1 MRNRTYP
8 VIILAALVV
17 LVVALTLLNVM
28 SAPPEISPVAG
39 MGQDHAGHAHDAPQT
54 EPPKQQPRTAEEIAK
69 EIEATT
75 RKAPPAPAAPRPTIV
90 EVSDR
95 DDEGSSQWWDDT
107 TSPDKD
113 RR

>member
-1 MRNRTYP
+1 LRNRSYP

-28 SAPPEISPVAG
+28 SAPPEINPVAG
-39 MGQDHAGHAHDAPQT
+39 MAQDHAGHSHGAPQT
-54 EPPKQQPRTAEEIAK
+54 EPPKQQPRSAEEIAK

-75 RKAPPAPAAPRPTIV
+75 KKTPGAPAAPKQTII

-107 TSPDKD
+107 PSPDKD
-113 RR
+113 KR

>member
-1 MRNRTYP
+1 MRNRSYP

-17 LVVALTLLNVM
+17 LVVVLTLLNVM
-28 SAPPEISPVAG
+28 SAPPELSPVAG
-39 MGQDHAGHAHDAPQT
+39 VGQDQAGHSHDTPQT

-69 EIEATT
+69 DIEATT
-75 RKAPPAPAAPRPTIV
+75 KKTPGPPAAPQQTII
-90 EVSDR
+90 EVTDR

-107 TSPDKD
+107 TSPSKE

>member
-1 MRNRTYP
+1 MRNRNYP
-8 VIILAALVV
+8 VFILAALVV
-17 LVVALTLLNVM
+17 LAVVLTLINVM
-28 SAPPEISPVAG
+28 SAPPELSPVAG
-39 MGQDHAGHAHDAPQT
+39 VGQDHAGHSHGPPQQ
-54 EPPKQQPRTAEEIAK
+54 EPPKQKPRSAEEIAK

-75 RKAPPAPAAPRPTIV
+75 KKAPAPPPAPTQTVI

-113 RR
+113 KR